1 MSKKKTSGVA
11 KIVLVIILS
20 ILIMTLVP
28 TGIYCAVEHKN
39 PAEMVSSAFSS
50 ANPELIIGKWQNET
64 RSSAYEFYEDG
75 TYESYFSTFSFK
87 GDYTVKGDELTLSN
101 PSSDSTVV
109 YKFKVDKKTLSMSL
123 SQEGGL
129 DSNATQSVEY
139 NRVDRIET
147 KTLTDLLG
155 DVVNS
160 TQNDEDTTDS
170 SEE

>member
-1 MSKKKTSGVA
+1 MSV
-11 KIVLVIILS
+11 
-20 ILIMTLVP
+20 
-28 TGIYCAVEHKN
+28 
-39 PAEMVSSAFSS
+39 
-50 ANPELIIGKWQNET
+50 
-64 RSSAYEFYEDG
+64 
-75 TYESYFSTFSFK
+75 
-87 GDYTVKGDELTLSN
+87 
-101 PSSDSTVV
+101 
-109 YKFKVDKKTLSMSL
+109 